1 MRFFFLRQHSNKN
14 LFFYESVDLFDFLH
28 FSFFLSSP
36 KVPFRLLYSDGL
48 LVIPFTN
55 KVLLDYRYI
64 EIQKKKKKKKKI
76 HDLRIKR
83 NK

>member
-1 MRFFFLRQHSNKN
+1 MRQHSNKN
-14 LFFYESVDLFDFLH
+14 LFFYESVDLFDSLY

-64 EIQKKKKKKKKI
+64 EIQKKKKKKKYMISELKEI
-76 HDLRIKR
+76 NIEQT
-83 NK
+83 

>member
-1 MRFFFLRQHSNKN
+1 MRQHSNKN
-14 LFFYESVDLFDFLH
+14 LFFYESVDLFDSLH

-64 EIQKKKKKKKKI
+64 EIQKKKKKERYMI
-76 HDLRIKR
+76 SELNEI
-83 NK
+83 NSEQT

>member
-1 MRFFFLRQHSNKN
+1 MRQHSNKN
-14 LFFYESVDLFDFLH
+14 LFFYESVDLFDSLH

-64 EIQKKKKKKKKI
+64 EIQKKKKKRYMI
-76 HDLRIKR
+76 SELNEI
-83 NK
+83 NSEQT

>member
-1 MRFFFLRQHSNKN
+1 MRQHSNKN

-48 LVIPFTN
+48 LVIPF
-55 KVLLDYRYI
+55 KKKFLLYYI
-64 EIQKKKKKKKKI
+64 YIQIKKKKKKKRYMI
-76 HDLRIKR
+76 SELNEI
-83 NK
+83 NSEQT